1 LYRVGCGIS
10 EGERNWRNRAILIED
25 LAIAEGSMILTVR
38 LLPREAKALT
48 EMFRHF
54 RFDEVALAQVETES
68 TIMIDV
74 TLMPAQLVA
83 LRKHVD
89 RTIEE
94 NLCKTDMERE
104 ELDAIQALRDA
115 WRYRW
120 SEPLL

>member
-1 LYRVGCGIS
+1 VRF
-10 EGERNWRNRAILIED
+10 
-25 LAIAEGSMILTVR
+25 LTY
-38 LLPREAKALT
+38 LLHGKAPASNS
-48 EMFRHF
+48 R
-54 RFDEVALAQVETES
+54 RFVDEVALAQVETES